1 MKRFF
6 VSFFII
12 MIGIL
17 LTPNFYSVYADN
29 VNDELEVLT
38 IYTDDIL
45 EYQNIDGISKLAV
58 GENYIAYS
66 LDNENIKVFN
76 INTKTYGEI
85 PNNGTI
91 SKLEMASDN
100 LLIASDTG
108 VRAVDLNSL
117 YDNTNTAQ
125 IQTLNIMSN
134 QNIVDFYVD
143 NDTIYVGYINDNTF
157 KLTEY
162 YLNLSIKE
170 QTRTIYTDNES
181 KLNSVKAVTLNDTT
195 AHIFCGDDSKVLY
208 KLYKL
213 DLSSPS
219 PTLIETITTV
229 PFSIIDTFYYN
240 NVPYVMA
247 FAPGC
252 LYLYNNSLMEI
263 CNTPSDP
270 NSGAYLHVS
279 DFDFYNNKIYVA
291 RTSEG
296 GSGYI
301 QEYTITTKQ
310 DESTGKTETVFASNN
325 PLICSKGS
333 EAGRFNE
340 ASGLTVS
347 GDTIFVADSNNKS
360 IHIVYDDMSKLTT
373 TNLSL
378 KENIENLQTLGDLTL
393 DKDLNLYIV
402 ANIAS
407 NSSIVK
413 YTYNKATNTYDFA
426 NNFDNISSQKI
437 GSISSISS
445 YQSTIYA
452 LDHTQNKLLL
462 ISKDVLNEANLDSKI
477 SLDSNSKIACLKSSE
492 DIVIYSNNNLY
503 LINNTGKVLSE
514 ISTPRSFKS
523 ITTDYDK
530 IYGVCDN
537 KVYSYSLSG
546 QTIINDNKIT
556 EADRL
561 ENVNIIHYDIATRKM
576 YGFDSNRGCLVN
588 FSFNSNN
595 TPFSLNDI
603 ASNSPL
609 TQDSTIL
616 PITIKN
622 SPIIY
627 EYPNCIGM
635 PYNKDGKVTTCIGI
649 EEIGEEYRILFNSN
663 GKLASGFIPKTSA
676 QLKEYD
682 CNEYYKVIT
691 INKKVPVYKYPTLLK
706 WDNEIIKIDELEL
719 KTSINIKSDKFP
731 VSIDGKSFYEYE
743 DSNGK
748 IGYIFL
754 ADIVSDDSKNITYI
768 ESNNA
773 TIKVIGNNE
782 VTVYAEDK
790 EEELLTLKNSTRVYV
805 EEYSSDSEYTKIKYI
820 DSNQKTTIGYIK
832 TEYIEMDK
840 LDDTKIVLII
850 VIVVSSILLLVIAVS
865 YIIIKKKRS

>member
-1 MKRFF
+1 MKKFL
-6 VSFFII
+6 VTFFIL
-12 MIGIL
+12 IL
-17 LTPNFYSVYADN
+17 GVFLTPNFYTVHADSI
-29 VNDELEVLT
+29 NDSLDIKT

-108 VRAVDLNSL
+108 VKAVDLNSL
-117 YDNTNTAQ
+117 YDNTNTVQ
-125 IQTLNIMSN
+125 IQTLNITSN

-143 NDTIYVGYINDNTF
+143 NDTIYVGFINDNTF

-162 YLNLSIKE
+162 YLNLAIKE

-195 AHIFCGDDSKVLY
+195 AHIFCGDDSNVLY
-208 KLYKL
+208 QLYKL

-219 PTLIETITTV
+219 PTLIETKTTF

-252 LYLYNNSLMEI
+252 LYLYNNSLMKI

-360 IHIVYDDMSKLTT
+360 IHIVYDNMSKLTT

-407 NSSIVK
+407 NSSIAK

-437 GSISSISS
+437 GSVSSISS
-445 YQSTIYA
+445 YQNTIYA

-477 SLDSNSKIACLKSSE
+477 SLNSNSKIERLKSSE

-514 ISTPRSFKS
+514 ISTPSFKS

-537 KVYSYSLSG
+537 KVYSYSLSS
-546 QTIINDNKIT
+546 QTITDDNKVT
-556 EADRL
+556 EASRL
-561 ENVNIIHYDIATRKM
+561 ANISSIHYDISSRIM
-576 YGFDSNRGCLVN
+576 YGFDNNRGCLVN

-595 TPFSLNDI
+595 APFNLNNI
-603 ASNSPL
+603 ASSSPL

-649 EEIGEEYRILFNSN
+649 EEIGEEYRVLFKND
-663 GKLASGFIPKTSA
+663 GTLTTGFIPKTSA
-676 QLKEYD
+676 QISSSEEQNYHD
-682 CNEYYKVIT
+682 VIT
-691 INKKVPVYKYPTLLK
+691 INKKVPVYKYPTLLRY
-706 WDNEIIKIDELEL
+706 NGEIIKVNELSH
-719 KTSINIKSDKFP
+719 KTPIRIYNKYPI
-731 VSIDGKSFYEYE
+731 SIDDKYFYKYI
-743 DSNGK
+743 DDDGN
-748 IGYIFL
+748 IGFIFN
-754 ADIVSDDSKNITYI
+754 ADIVLNDSKNITNI

-773 TIKVIGNNE
+773 KVRAIGEDCVIVYDENQNE
-782 VTVYAEDK
+782 V
-790 EEELLTLKNSTRVYV
+790 LTLENSTRIYV
-805 EEYSSDSEYTKIKYI
+805 ESYSQDSEYTKIKYV
-820 DSNQKTTIGYIK
+820 DKNQKTTIGYVK
-832 TEYIEMDK
+832 TDCIEMDK
-840 LDDTKIVLII
+840 LDDTKVILII
-850 VIVVSSILLLVIAVS
+850 LIVVSIVLLIVITIS
-865 YIIIKKKRS
+865 YIQIKKKKK